1 MRLTLL
7 VGVPGAQEALGA
19 ASSGAGILQ
28 SAAHA
33 ALEAARSC
41 YAPYTHSASGVAVVT
56 SSSEVF
62 RLRTP
67 VSHALFA
74 SIAVCEEDI

>member
-1 MRLTLL
+1 M
-7 VGVPGAQEALGA
+7 
-19 ASSGAGILQ
+19 ASSGASLQ

-41 YAPYTHSASGVAVVT
+41 YAPYTHSASGAAVVM
-56 SSSEVF
+56 SSGEVF

-74 SIAVCEEDI
+74 YSAVYEEGM